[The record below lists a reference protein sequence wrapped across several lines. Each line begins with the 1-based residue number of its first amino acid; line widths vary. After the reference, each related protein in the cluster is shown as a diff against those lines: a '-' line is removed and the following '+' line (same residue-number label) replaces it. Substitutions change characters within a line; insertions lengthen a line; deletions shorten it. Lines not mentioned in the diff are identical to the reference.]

1 MLRPI
6 HCLLGGPEKLFLV
19 LDQIAS
25 KSFALMVSVEGELL
39 LQSLRLALDA
49 VQQRHP
55 QLSASIK
62 MDADFVF
69 WFDNTQVNP
78 IPLKVI

>member
-6 HCLLGGPEKLFLV
+6 HCLLGGPKKLFLV

-39 LQSLRLALDA
+39 LQLALDA

>member
-62 MDADFVF
+62 MDADSVF

>member
-1 MLRPI
+1 MFRPI

-39 LQSLRLALDA
+39 LQLALDA

>member
-39 LQSLRLALDA
+39 LQLALDD

-62 MDADFVF
+62 MDADSVF